1 MSTLDS
7 GSRFSTRLV
16 DYPDP
21 FITFSNAIYP
31 RTVGEVMRWAE
42 WIWLRHGLYSSAL
55 KKCIRYFLTDIE
67 LAGDDLS
74 SNTRR
79 KYTQFLL
86 EQLNILD
93 TLGIIGDDVVGFG
106 NAFTSVA
113 VPIKRSLV
121 CPHCGA
127 SRPLIN
133 LQQNKDYRWKD
144 WSFWGDCP
152 MCGVKNVKYKRIDLT
167 KVDDHNHLHVIR
179 WAPQHVSVK
188 ACTITGQADYFYE
201 VPPEEK
207 ARIKE
212 GEHIY
217 IATVPW
223 EFIEAV
229 KKDVPFR
236 FSRDT
241 FKHLKCQQ
249 IASMGPKLKGW
260 GLPLFMSNFSQVVH
274 MQILERYNEA
284 IAMDYIVPFRVL
296 TPPAG
301 QGKGD
306 PLVSFNMA
314 NFMGQVRNMIR
325 KHKMDP
331 TTWHTLPFPLNYQM
345 LGGEA
350 RNLAPV
356 ELLDRALDNLLS
368 SMGVP
373 QEFYKTSLRMTDS
386 APIGL
391 RMFERL
397 WGHHTT
403 MFDEWL
409 NWFLGQCSRI
419 MSWEKVTGR
428 IMRTSIAEDNDTKQ
442 VKLNLA
448 SSNIVSKYTALKA
461 FNINYEY
468 EQDRMSEERR
478 EEAERQMEEQS
489 EAVKMQTLS
498 ETMTQATQAP
508 PMGQIPPN
516 AGQPNMGLPPPPPGG
531 APGGA
536 PQGGMPPGPGGMP
549 GPSITAGPMGS
560 NPPTL
565 DQMLNQAQQIAQQL
579 FSADPVTRRGQ
590 LVNMK
595 RQNPSLHA
603 LIKQEMDNMA
613 QSAGSQGVQMARQ
626 QGGQQ

>member
-1 MSTLDS
+1 MSALDD
-7 GSRFSTRLV
+7 GARFNTRLT

-42 WIWLRHGLYSSAL
+42 WLWLRHGTYSASL
-55 KKCIRYFLTDIE
+55 KKCIRYFLNDIE
-67 LAGDDLS
+67 LAGDGLS

-86 EQLNILD
+86 EQLNVLD
-93 TLGIIGDDVVGFG
+93 TMAIIGDDVVAFG
-106 NAFTSVA
+106 NSFSSVA
-113 VPIKRSLV
+113 VPIKRSLI
-121 CPHCGA
+121 CPYCGS

-133 LQQNKDYRWKD
+133 LQQHKDYRWKD

-152 MCGVKNVKYKRIDLT
+152 ACNTKNVQFKRVDLT

-188 ACTITGQADYFYE
+188 ACTITGQAEYYYE

-217 IATVPW
+217 ISTVPW
-223 EFIEAV
+223 EFMEAV
-229 KKDVPFR
+229 KRDVPFK
-236 FSRDT
+236 FSKDT

-296 TPPAG
+296 TPPPG
-301 QGKGD
+301 NGKSD
-306 PLVSFNMA
+306 PLVSYNMGA
-314 NFMGQVRNMIR
+314 FMGSVRSMIR

-331 TTWHTLPFPLNYQM
+331 TTWHTLPFGLNYQM

-350 RNLAPV
+350 KQLAPV
-356 ELLDRALDNLLS
+356 ELLDRALDNLLN

-373 QEFYKTSLRMTDS
+373 QEFYRTSLRMGEA

-391 RMFERL
+391 RLFERV
-397 WGHHTT
+397 WSHHTT
-403 MFDEWL
+403 MTDEWL

-419 MSWEKVTGR
+419 MSWEKVSGK
-428 IMRTSIAEDNDTKQ
+428 IVRTSIVEDSDSKQ

-461 FNINYEY
+461 FSMNYEY
-468 EQDRMSEERR
+468 EQDRMAEERR
-478 EEAERQMEEQS
+478 EDAERQMEEQV
-489 EAVKMQTLS
+489 EAVKMQTLNES
-498 ETMTQATQAP
+498 MTQAIMSP
-508 PMGQIPPN
+508 PQGMIPPN
-516 AGQPNMGLPPPPPGG
+516 AAQPNMGLPPGQGQGAPPPPPGD
-531 APGGA
+531 PSQGGA
-536 PQGGMPPGPGGMP
+536 Q
-549 GPSITAGPMGS
+549 PSITAAPMGA

-565 DQMLNQAQQIAQQL
+565 DQMLNQAQSMAQQL
-579 FSADPVTRRGQ
+579 FTSDPTSRRSQ
-590 LVNMK
+590 LTNLK

-613 QSAGSQGVQMARQ
+613 QSAGSQGVQQARQ
-626 QGGQQ
+626 AGQGQM